1 MKIIKR
7 NGAEVPFD
15 ITKIITAVTKASD
28 SVSGQSRLT
37 KDQITQIAAAVTDQ
51 CQALNRAVSV
61 EEVQDMVENQLMDIK
76 AHDVAR
82 HYITYRYV
90 QSLKRQTNTTDER
103 ILSLIECQN
112 EEVKQENA
120 NKNPTVNSVQR
131 DYMAGEISKDL
142 TARLLLDPEIVK
154 AHQEGLIHFHDS
166 DYFAQ
171 HMHNCDLVNLEDMLQ
186 NGTVITGTMI
196 EGNLSVGDPVEL
208 MPSGQRAKVRTLQV
222 HNHSVEQAYA
232 GQRVAVNLAGL
243 RRDAV
248 VRGDTLC
255 KPDTLRL
262 SRMLDVRLTDL
273 KGSHRIIESGSPVH
287 FYHGAA
293 AHIAKVVLL
302 EQDTLEPG
310 QSGFAQ
316 LRFTEPVAVK
326 RGDRF
331 VIRFYSPMETI
342 GGGVVIE
349 ANPAKKKRFDERAIS
364 EMTVKEE
371 GGHGDMIELIIK
383 QHSDSAIT
391 AAEVAKL
398 TGLTAEETMAEVAKL
413 AEQGLVATFPMKKD
427 VYLMHASYR
436 DKVTDDM
443 VAYLEDFHKKN
454 PYRLGSRK
462 AELRVRFLSKLKQNV
477 FDEFMQ
483 RLEDS
488 GRIKRSGEFICEGGY
503 EIPHDEVYKQFESA
517 LTAMLDKAGF
527 EFIRLADIQLPGIQ
541 PAMAEDLLQ
550 LLAAEGKVVLL
561 SDDLITLPKYT
572 DMVAAKAREILAAEG
587 KISIAMIRDMIGTS
601 RKSAKPLLEYLD
613 NIRVTRRNGTESERV
628 AY

>member
-1 MKIIKR
+1 
-7 NGAEVPFD
+7 
-15 ITKIITAVTKASD
+15 
-28 SVSGQSRLT
+28 
-37 KDQITQIAAAVTDQ
+37 
-51 CQALNRAVSV
+51 
-61 EEVQDMVENQLMDIK
+61 
-76 AHDVAR
+76 
-82 HYITYRYV
+82 
-90 QSLKRQTNTTDER
+90 
-103 ILSLIECQN
+103 
-112 EEVKQENA
+112 
-120 NKNPTVNSVQR
+120 
-131 DYMAGEISKDL
+131 
-142 TARLLLDPEIVK
+142 
-154 AHQEGLIHFHDS
+154 
-166 DYFAQ
+166 
-171 HMHNCDLVNLEDMLQ
+171 
-186 NGTVITGTMI
+186 
-196 EGNLSVGDPVEL
+196 
-208 MPSGQRAKVRTLQV
+208 
-222 HNHSVEQAYA
+222 
-232 GQRVAVNLAGL
+232 
-243 RRDAV
+243 
-248 VRGDTLC
+248 
-255 KPDTLRL
+255 
-262 SRMLDVRLTDL
+262 
-273 KGSHRIIESGSPVH
+273 
-287 FYHGAA
+287 
-293 AHIAKVVLL
+293 
-302 EQDTLEPG
+302 
-310 QSGFAQ
+310 
-316 LRFTEPVAVK
+316 
-326 RGDRF
+326 
-331 VIRFYSPMETI
+331 
-342 GGGVVIE
+342 
-349 ANPAKKKRFDERAIS
+349 
-364 EMTVKEE
+364 MTVKEE

-398 TGLTAEETMAEVAKL
+398 TGLTAEETMAEVEKL

-427 VYLMHASYR
+427 IYLMHASYR
-436 DKVTDDM
+436 DKVADDM

-483 RLEDS
+483 RLEDT